1 MKMYLCGTASV
12 SVVLF
17 VLLAAAG
24 TVESQFPEKLTQNPC
39 VSKTTCH
46 DCIQTKNC
54 AWCMQPDFGDKPRC
68 FQPSLTAFTGGCPE
82 EYTWNPDYEFS
93 MYQHEQLTR
102 AKGAAASGGG
112 STVAGGSIS
121 ETASAGSSYSEHN
134 EASSGSYDH
143 YGSSSG
149 GSRYSG
155 SSSSSSG
162 KIVQIYPQRV
172 GLKLR
177 ISMCLTFTA
186 QHSTAHSIKFH
197 EFF

>member
-1 MKMYLCGTASV
+1 MYLCTTAGV
-12 SVVLF
+12 LAVLF
-17 VLLAAAG
+17 VLLAAAD

-93 MYQHEQLTR
+93 MYEHEQLTR
-102 AKGAAASGGG
+102 AKGAAAIGGG
-112 STVAGGSIS
+112 SAASGGSIS
-121 ETASAGSSYSEHN
+121 ASSSSGSSYSEHN
-134 EASSGSYDH
+134 EASGGSYSH
-143 YGSSSG
+143 YGSSGG

-155 SSSSSSG
+155 SSSSFGSSSASG

-177 ISMCLTFTA
+177 ISKLLDFICGR
-186 QHSTAHSIKFH
+186 
-197 EFF
+197 ER

>member
-1 MKMYLCGTASV
+1 MLA
-12 SVVLF
+12 VLF
-17 VLLAAAG
+17 VLLAATG

-93 MYQHEQLTR
+93 MYEHEQLTR
-102 AKGAAASGGG
+102 GQGAAAVGGG
-112 STVAGGSIS
+112 SATSGGSIS
-121 ETASAGSSYSEHN
+121 ASSSSGSSYSEHN
-134 EASSGSYDH
+134 EASGGSYSH

-149 GSRYSG
+149 GSRQSG
-155 SSSSSSG
+155 SSSSFGSSSGSG

-177 ISMCLTFTA
+177 ISKCL
-186 QHSTAHSIKFH
+186 KFICCRKR
-197 EFF
+197 